1 MKKVFVYDPTT
12 KDELSKV
19 RGVGRY
25 LQILKENFSEEFNFI
40 YDLRSMIYDSVF
52 INPFF
57 NFLQQPLI
65 LNKISKKQIAVI
77 HDLIPLKYPDH
88 FPAGIRGHINIYLN
102 KRALENYDLIIT
114 DSKASKKDI
123 VDMLG
128 VEEGRVKVV
137 YPCLQNNF
145 VQNQTLNIK
154 NQNDKLKIKNN
165 FDFSSLNSNFC
176 LYVGDATWNKNL
188 VNLAKAIKI
197 ADSPCV
203 FVGKVFE
210 NGKLKIENCDNYWQ
224 KELREFLNETKGDKR
239 FIFPGF
245 VSDNELI
252 KLYQQARVNIL
263 VSRDEGFGFSYVEA
277 AYNKCPSVLADI
289 PVLREI
295 SENKAL
301 FVEPE
306 NSENIAKSIIKLYLN
321 NELKTKL
328 GLEAQQQVAKYSRSS
343 FKQTFFNILNSR

>member
-1 MKKVFVYDPTT
+1 MKKVFVYDPTA

-25 LQILKENFSEEFNFI
+25 LQILKENFSNEFNFI
-40 YDLRSMIYDSVF
+40 YDLRSMIDDSIF

-65 LNKISKKQIAVI
+65 LNKIAKKQIAVI
-77 HDLIPLKYPDH
+77 HDLIPLKYPEH
-88 FPAGIRGHINIYLN
+88 FPAGIRGNINIYLN
-102 KRALENYDLIIT
+102 RRALENYDVIIT
-114 DSKASKKDI
+114 DSQASKKDI
-123 VDMLG
+123 VNMLG
-128 VEEGRVKVV
+128 VKESRVKVV
-137 YPCLQNNF
+137 YPCLPRSFNLEF
-145 VQNQTLNIK
+145 
-154 NQNDKLKIKNN
+154 KIQSSKFNSEFRIIN
-165 FDFSSLNSNFC
+165 SKTNSEFSILNSKFC

-203 FVGKVFE
+203 FVGKVF
-210 NGKLKIENCDNYWQ
+210 NSSNNLDNYWQ

-245 VSDNELI
+245 ISDNELI

-295 SENKAL
+295 SDGKAL
-301 FVEPE
+301 FAKPEEPE
-306 NSENIAKSIIKLYLN
+306 NVAKSIIKLYSN

-328 GLEAQQQVAKYSRSS
+328 GFEAQQQVAKYSGSS
-343 FKQTFFNILNSR
+343 FKQSFLNVLDGR